1 MVRESAYYQLKH
13 GVTDALLEGYT
24 EESDVGQK
32 TEKELWGTGIKKD
45 FLKDAVTLKSF
56 KG

>member
-1 MVRESAYYQLKH
+1 M
-13 GVTDALLEGYT
+13 TDALLEGYT

-32 TEKELWGTGIKKD
+32 MEKELWGRGIKKD
-45 FLKDAVTLKSF
+45 FLKDAVTLKGF